1 MVEVS
6 SVALNL
12 SRIAKDVDDYLLEDL
27 ENVIN

>member
-12 SRIAKDVDDYLLEDL
+12 SRIAKDLDDCLKTLKTL
-27 ENVIN
+27 KM

>member
-12 SRIAKDVDDYLLEDL
+12 SRIAKDVDDCLLEEL